1 MAQQLTGIFVVGHT
15 DGYAALRH
23 TTLEGIEILAMWGI
37 KLVETDERLAG
48 RYLQEILVLV
58 VGGRIVGIVTSEA
71 LGQEIFQK
79 FGLEDTATTHEHEH
93 QLVHHLLAAPAIYH
107 AHKPFAEGILEVL
120 LGVIVFGRLL
130 HRDAFAELV
139 DVVGIAF
146 LPFWQSHEIILDG
159 VELFREIRLDG
170 AFQSFLVGA
179 QSVHIHQRIDGILHG
194 LGHLRPFVVEFAL
207 GIVGPDFHHAGHG
220 VQMHLISGVQPL
232 HQHLHAWA
240 GSVFLALR
248 IEMPAA
254 PTFRMIE
261 HPVHDAF
268 HTVILA
274 SIFRRH
280 PVEQFFLP
288 GTIVEAEGGKSHAEL
303 VMAARFKSAEPAL

>member
-1 MAQQLTGIFVVGHT
+1 M
-15 DGYAALRH
+15 
-23 TTLEGIEILAMWGI
+23 
-37 KLVETDERLAG
+37 
-48 RYLQEILVLV
+48 
-58 VGGRIVGIVTSEA
+58 
-71 LGQEIFQK
+71 
-79 FGLEDTATTHEHEH
+79 
-93 QLVHHLLAAPAIYH
+93 
-107 AHKPFAEGILEVL
+107 
-120 LGVIVFGRLL
+120 IVFGRLL
-130 HRDAFAELV
+130 HRDTFAELV

-220 VQMHLISGVQPL
+220 VQMHLISGVKPL
-232 HQHLHAWA
+232 HQHLHARV

-288 GTIVEAEGGKSHAEL
+288 GTVVEAEGGKSHAEL
-303 VMAARFKSAEPAL
+303 VMAARLKSAEPALRELFHLLYHVLRTRFCLLAVCLP